1 MFYKRMKPTKIER
14 LLFSR
19 VLTLQQIMRP
29 LFKKRN
35 QQNKRLCLLARM
47 KNLLAYIIS
56 VFLLISCE
64 PVDMIYFRR
73 NYVEVDYHAQ
83 EVILTTDANIT
94 GIGFILS
101 ESDTE
106 EWSEHIDENYFIA
119 KGDWFTITVD
129 RSQRRRVS
137 VVLQEN
143 ETDKDRKVVVLAD
156 RFAGADMAT
165 VVQKAKPTE

>member
-1 MFYKRMKPTKIER
+1 
-14 LLFSR
+14 
-19 VLTLQQIMRP
+19 
-29 LFKKRN
+29 
-35 QQNKRLCLLARM
+35 
-47 KNLLAYIIS
+47 
-56 VFLLISCE
+56 
-64 PVDMIYFRR
+64 MIYFRR